1 MILPL
6 QRRVIMSDEIVFYYN
21 PMSRA
26 RIVHWMLEE
35 IGAPYRI
42 EVVRLDRAE
51 HKKPAFLAI
60 NPMGKL
66 PALVHRGVA
75 VTETAAIL
83 AYLADAFPKAA
94 LAPEPTAAARGAY
107 YRWLFFGAGCVEPA
121 LMDRM
126 MSRPAAEKPG
136 AMGYGTYED
145 TVATLEKALTPGPYI
160 LGDRFSAA
168 DVYIAS
174 QIGFGMMV
182 KALESRPAFGAYL
195 ARTSE
200 RPAYKRAVEQAEKIQ
215 SQLAA

>member
-1 MILPL
+1 
-6 QRRVIMSDEIVFYYN
+6 MSDEIVFYYN

-35 IGAPYRI
+35 IGAPYRV
-42 EVVRLDRAE
+42 EVIRLDHGE
-51 HKKPAFLAI
+51 HKKAPFLAI

-83 AYLADAFPKAA
+83 AYLADAFPKAE
-94 LAPEPTAAARGAY
+94 LAPELTSSARGTY

-121 LMDRM
+121 IMDRM
-126 MSRPAAEKPG
+126 LSRPAPEKPT

-145 TVATLEKALTPGPYI
+145 TVSVLEKALSPGPFL
-160 LGDRFSAA
+160 LGERFSAA

-174 QIGFGMMV
+174 QIGFGMMT
-182 KALESRPAFGAYL
+182 KALDPRPAFGAYL

-200 RPAYKRAVEQAEKIQ
+200 RPAYKRANEQAEAI
-215 SQLAA
+215 AARLKASA

>member
-1 MILPL
+1 
-6 QRRVIMSDEIVFYYN
+6 MSDEIVFYYN

-35 IGAPYRI
+35 TGAPYRI
-42 EVVRLDRAE
+42 ELIRFDQGE
-51 HKKPAFLAI
+51 HKKPPFLAI

-94 LAPEPTAAARGAY
+94 LAPEPGSSARGTY
-107 YRWLFFGAGCVEPA
+107 YRWLFFGAGCLEPA
-121 LMDRM
+121 IMDRM
-126 MSRPAAEKPG
+126 MSRPAAEKPT

-145 TVATLEKALTPGPYI
+145 TVATLEKALSPGPFI
-160 LGDRFSAA
+160 LGERFSAA

-174 QIGFGMMV
+174 QIGFGMMM
-182 KALESRPAFGAYL
+182 KGLEPRPAFGAYL

-200 RPAYKRAVEQAEKIQ
+200 RPAFKRASEQAEQIQ
-215 SQLAA
+215 ARLKS